1 MPEGT
6 NSKVDQKSDVP
17 SKLEDGQSLPPTI
30 TDKYLFFYGWN
41 GSHPETCLDQYFPSR
56 FYDPDATGG
65 YDDDDDNE
73 ETGKPPGAATTPQY
87 FPTTEQYM
95 MYWKALLMGDD
106 EMALK
111 IADSKTPAE
120 AKAMG
125 RQVSG
130 MLSHMGL
137 TEMFRQRSA
146 DAVQASQRQFLALL
160 CN

>member
-1 MPEGT
+1 MPEGP
-6 NSKVDQKSDVP
+6 NLKGEQKPDVP
-17 SKLEDGQSLPPTI
+17 EDGHSLPPTV

-41 GSHPETCLDQYFPSR
+41 HSHPETCLDQFYPSR

-65 YDDDDDNE
+65 DDDDDDYDE
-73 ETGKPPGAATTPQY
+73 EMEKPPGAAAAPQY

-130 MLSHMGL
+130 TLSHMG
-137 TEMFRQRSA
+137 FG
-146 DAVQASQRQFLALL
+146 DD
-160 CN
+160 